1 MTMSNAKNKTKKQ
14 KVIITQV
21 GIYENKFDLLAKQVC
36 QDKKTTK
43 EAFLSLEHKGLIG
56 RHRFGKL
63 KEAGETVYLCP
74 PVNKTPLSVD
84 ESALLDFFY
93 ANSGE
98 PTNHLYI
105 VRHNGILGG
114 EPIIAGSR
122 ISVSTIVTYW
132 KQGDKISQILDIFP
146 HLSPEQV
153 LDVLSFYFENQDEIN
168 ELIRLNESEEK
179 NEGKVI

>member
-1 MTMSNAKNKTKKQ
+1 MLNAENKTKKQ
-14 KVIITQV
+14 RVVITQV
-21 GIYENKFDLLAKQVC
+21 GIYENRFDLLAKQVRK
-36 QDKKTTK
+36 DEKTTK

-74 PVNKTPLSVD
+74 PVNKTPLSAD

-98 PTNHLYI
+98 STNHLYI

-122 ISVSTIVTYW
+122 ISVSAIVTYW

-153 LDVLSFYFENQDEIN
+153 LDALSFYFENQDEIN
-168 ELIRLNESEEK
+168 ELIRLNEIEEEE
-179 NEGKVI
+179 NEGKII